1 MLKRFTEFLVAL
13 GPWGILLIALLDSG
27 GIPLAAGV
35 DALIILLAIQNP
47 EQTLLNVTVA
57 VLGST
62 AGNIFLYTVAR
73 KGGERFLRD
82 REQGPKSRRF
92 EAWFHHYGLL
102 TVFVPAIIPIPMPLK
117 AFVILSGV
125 YKISRVWFIATI
137 LVARILRYGGEAY
150 LGVRLGADAGPFLVR
165 HRWEL
170 MGASALLF
178 LLLYVGTRLMAPK
191 EAR

>member
-1 MLKRFTEFLVAL
+1 MAL

-35 DALIILLAIQNP
+35 DALIILLAVRNP
-47 EQTLLNVTVA
+47 DQTLLNVTVA

-62 AGNIFLYTVAR
+62 AGNVFLYTLAR

-82 REQGPKSRRF
+82 RQQTERSRRF

-102 TVFVPAIIPIPMPLK
+102 TVFVPAFVPIPMPLK

-125 YKISRVWFIATI
+125 FRVSRLWFILTI
-137 LVARILRYGGEAY
+137 VLARILRYGGEAY
-150 LGVRLGADAGPFLVR
+150 LGLRLGADAGPFLLR

-170 MGASALLF
+170 MGAAGLLF
-178 LLLYVGTRLMAPK
+178 LLLYVGTRVLTPK
-191 EAR
+191 EAG